1 MKALYY
7 YGSIPVTREDIE
19 DAFKKSGLRNG
30 DVVMVHSDVGRFG
43 RLGDIHN
50 REMFLDSILDAF
62 LNVLGGKGTLIVPT
76 FTYSFCNNKVFDVR
90 RTPST
95 VGIFTE
101 HVRRKNRVVRS
112 AEPIFSCAGIG
123 MQAKKLLEKVGNE
136 CFGENSL
143 FDRLYKM
150 DGKVMLFGRP
160 FDITYT
166 HYIEKVFKVS
176 YRFDKLFSG
185 KIIDKNG
192 KSYFSEFLYFARYLD
207 RNVNYKMEYLGNELF
222 KRGLLKKVGLG
233 HSSILLCGAKDV
245 FNVGIEMLKN
255 NEYAFLAGIP
265 NRIEDAKNN

>member
-7 YGSIPVTREDIE
+7 YDSMSITREGIE

-50 REMFLDSILDAF
+50 RENFLDSILDAF
-62 LNVLGGKGTLIVPT
+62 LNVLGKKGTLIVPT

-90 RTPST
+90 NTPST

-101 HVRRKNRVVRS
+101 HVRRKNRAVRS

-123 MQAKKLLEKVGNE
+123 RHAKKLLEKVGNE
-136 CFGENSL
+136 CFGEDSL
-143 FDRLYKM
+143 FDRLHKI
-150 DGKVMLFGRP
+150 DGKLMLFGRP

-166 HYIEKVFKVS
+166 HYVEKAFGVK
-176 YRFDKLFSG
+176 YRFDKIFSG
-185 KIIDKNG
+185 MIINGSG
-192 KSYFSEFLYFARYLD
+192 KSYFSEFCYFARYLD

-233 HSSILLCGAKDV
+233 HSSILLCRAKDV

-255 NEYAFLAGIP
+255 NKYAFLANIQD
-265 NRIEDAKNN
+265 RINDVKNN